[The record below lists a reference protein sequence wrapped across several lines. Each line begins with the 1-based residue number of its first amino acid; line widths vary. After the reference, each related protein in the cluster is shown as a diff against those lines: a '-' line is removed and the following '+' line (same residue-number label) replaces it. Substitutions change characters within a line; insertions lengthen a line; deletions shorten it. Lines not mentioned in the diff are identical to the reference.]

1 MQVEKI
7 VYHEVE
13 VVKIVEVEKMG
24 QLIPWAAH
32 PSVVSWNVSG
42 RIPRKGRLASLQDR
56 AENVSKV
63 LADYHTQRQLFET
76 ERKAFEEARKVLY
89 IRNPRGQGRV

>member
-1 MQVEKI
+1 VQVEKI
-7 VYHEVE
+7 VYREVE
-13 VVKIVEVEKMG
+13 VVKIVEVEKMVEEK
-24 QLIPWAAH
+24 PWGAH

-56 AENVSKV
+56 PENISKM

-76 ERKAFEEARKVLY
+76 ERKAFEEARKVQY
-89 IRNPRGQGRV
+89 IKNLRGEGRV